1 MLIIIIAV
9 FLILSFFPLWAIV
22 RLPDWEKKEEDRE
35 QEVYLKKRLENHGKQ
50 QKGDEASRE

>member
-22 RLPDWEKKEEDRE
+22 RLTDWEKEQEDRE
-35 QEVYLKKRLENHGKQ
+35 QEEYLKKWLEERRQ
-50 QKGDEASRE
+50 

>member
-22 RLPDWEKKEEDRE
+22 RLPDCEKEQEDRE
-35 QEVYLKKRLENHGKQ
+35 QEEYLKKWLEERRK
-50 QKGDEASRE
+50 